1 MRRSD
6 KQVIEKA
13 VIESIL
19 RDGTVCF
26 LALAGGNSPYVVP
39 LNYGYAGNSL
49 YFHCASEGMKIDL
62 IRANPSVSFSIVAGH
77 EVRAADRACN
87 WGAAYRSVI
96 GFGRATI
103 LSDLAGKEEALRIIM
118 RHYSPEREWR
128 FAEEQLNAVL
138 AIRVD
143 ITSMTGK
150 QSPMPAASRQGR
162 ATP

>member
-6 KQVIEKA
+6 KQVIETGG
-13 VIESIL
+13 IEAIL
-19 RDGTVCF
+19 REGTVCF

-39 LNYGYAGNSL
+39 LNYGYADNVL
-49 YFHCASEGMKIDL
+49 YFHCAGEGMKIDL
-62 IRANPSVSFSIVAGH
+62 IRVNPSVSFSIVAGH
-77 EVRAADRACN
+77 EVREADRACN

-128 FAEEQLNAVL
+128 FTEEQMNAVL

-150 QSPMPAASRQGR
+150 QSAMPAVSR
-162 ATP
+162 